1 MQQHPV
7 QFVAQRAQRW
17 SVGAGQCHPS
27 PVLAIVGE
35 LDIGVEGGEQP
46 AARPGRLPPQ
56 GYRHLAVSVY
66 RAGEPDSHQPRRT
79 RHRPGWAD
87 PQQVLYAAVVD
98 ALGQAV

>member
-17 SVGAGQCHPS
+17 AVGAGQCHQT
-27 PVLAIVGE
+27 PVPAIVGE

-46 AARPGRLPPQ
+46 AARPGRLPSQ
-56 GYRHLAVSVY
+56 RNRHLTVSVH

-79 RHRPGWAD
+79 RHRSSRAD
-87 PQQVLYAAVVD
+87 PQQVLHAAVID
-98 ALGQAV
+98 ALGRAV